1 MYDSELEY
9 DGRLHILY
17 DENGHSTTDVI
28 FESDMYITDM
38 DTVKDT
44 GSIDMDTELECY
56 KYDPG
61 ECFKARCSGNTSSG
75 KSEGSL
81 VIGYHGIFE
90 LGGVLEG
97 KVCRISTI
105 PDMGV
110 KRAFKLGL
118 NPHNNIIIHK

>member
-81 VIGYHGIFE
+81 VIGYQGY
-90 LGGVLEG
+90 L
-97 KVCRISTI
+97 S
-105 PDMGV
+105 
-110 KRAFKLGL
+110 
-118 NPHNNIIIHK
+118 